1 MSEHKRYGKSA
12 RRMYRVLIVV
22 CTLAIVVA
30 VAVFYFVSGDMPVT
44 DSPVAGSSQ
53 AADADPERVEDG
65 IHVRTGLVA
74 AEGYREVIN
83 NCTACH
89 SAELVIQ
96 NRMDSEGWEA
106 TIKWMQE
113 TQNLWDL
120 GDSQEVIIKYLVT
133 NYPVEKKGR
142 RAPLKDI
149 EWYPLESG
157 GP

>member
-1 MSEHKRYGKSA
+1 MNEHKRYGKRA
-12 RRMYRVLIVV
+12 RGLYRVLIVV
-22 CTLAIVVA
+22 CTLAIVFA
-30 VAVFYFVSGDMPVT
+30 LATFYLLSG
-44 DSPVAGSSQ
+44 SPSASENTAGAGVES
-53 AADADPERVEDG
+53 ADADPERVEDG
-65 IHVRTGLVA
+65 IHVRTGLIA
-74 AEGYREVIN
+74 AEGYREVVN

-113 TQNLWDL
+113 AQNLWDL
-120 GDSQEVIIKYLVT
+120 GDSQAVIIKYLVT

-149 EWYPLESG
+149 EWYSLGSG